1 MWHPQGQES
10 SEIQYFRHVPARR
23 PLRGGAKCAKVGLES
38 YGNQRF
44 RVVRKAMDL
53 ESVKGKLAS
62 LLRDKLLGT
71 TADITEHTVV
81 CRGGKQLLGIHLC
94 ADHPGFDD
102 IFDIDHEFCGHVHE
116 QLEEWFAHPRFS

>member
-1 MWHPQGQES
+1 MPSGLLS
-10 SEIQYFRHVPARR
+10 A
-23 PLRGGAKCAKVGLES
+23 LES

-62 LLRDKLLGT
+62 LVPDKPLGT

-81 CRGGKQLLGIHLC
+81 CWNGEQLLGIHLC
-94 ADHPGFDD
+94 ADHPGVDD
-102 IFDIDHEFCGHVHE
+102 MFDIDHELLRRRARAIGGVVCSPAV
-116 QLEEWFAHPRFS
+116 FAAPRPK

>member
-1 MWHPQGQES
+1 MPSGLLS
-10 SEIQYFRHVPARR
+10 A
-23 PLRGGAKCAKVGLES
+23 LES

-62 LLRDKLLGT
+62 LVPDKPLGT

-81 CRGGKQLLGIHLC
+81 CWNGEQLLGIHLC
-94 ADHPGFDD
+94 ADHPGVDD
-102 IFDIDHEFCGHVHE
+102 MFDIDHDFCGDVRE
-116 QLEEWFAHPRFS
+116 QLEAWFAHPRFSQRPALNEWLDHTSLADKLRPDA

>member
-1 MWHPQGQES
+1 VKSRTPD
-10 SEIQYFRHVPARR
+10 IATC
-23 PLRGGAKCAKVGLES
+23 LRNVQR
-38 YGNQRF
+38 YGSQRF

-62 LLRDKLLGT
+62 LLRDKPLGT

-81 CRGGKQLLGIHLC
+81 CWNGEQLLGIHLR

-102 IFDIDHEFCGHVHE
+102 MFDIDHEFCGDVHE
-116 QLEEWFAHPRFS
+116 